1 MPQVIKS
8 VSNLNDSLIS
18 FLENPIIKYG
28 FLILVVLQIIT
39 INKMSIAY
47 LSIFNDNVFKV
58 VYAFIIAYYACFDPV
73 YAIALTTLM
82 IIAIQELH
90 SRNAT
95 DSNISSNIISNI
107 KNSISNTPN
116 KLAPSSIKGLDS
128 KHNKC
133 SNNSKIYDNKQYG
146 CKDLKNNS
154 LSYDNIMKSKQIVGK
169 LLDNDE
175 LVYKLINE
183 HSLQKIPDA
192 NDKLTAEYDFCQGTE
207 FKEPAYQTM
216 TANINSNGKNYCLEK
231 DIYNNSPD
239 SSTQGLPIGYDS
251 KNSMISNSQ
260 AIRSKL

>member
-28 FLILVVLQIIT
+28 FLILIVLQIIT
-39 INKMSIAY
+39 INKMSISY
-47 LSIFNDNVFKV
+47 LNIFNDNVFKV

-73 YAIALTTLM
+73 YAIALTTLI

-95 DSNISSNIISNI
+95 GSIISSNSMN
-107 KNSISNTPN
+107 NTPN

-154 LSYDNIMKSKQIVGK
+154 LSYKNIMESKQIVGK

-231 DIYNNSPD
+231 DIYNNSQD

-251 KNSMISNSQ
+251 KNSMISNTQ

>member
-1 MPQVIKS
+1 MPQIIKS

-39 INKMSIAY
+39 INKMSISY

-95 DSNISSNIISNI
+95 GSNSIS
-107 KNSISNTPN
+107 NSISNTPN
-116 KLAPSSIKGLDS
+116 KLAPSNIKGLDS

-146 CKDLKNNS
+146 CKDLKENS
-154 LSYDNIMKSKQIVGK
+154 LSYENIMKSKQIVGK

-183 HSLQKIPDA
+183 HSLQKIPDT

-207 FKEPAYQTM
+207 CKEPAYQTM
-216 TANINSNGKNYCLEK
+216 TANFNSNGKNYCLEK

-251 KNSMISNSQ
+251 KNSMISKSQ